1 MRFAKFVGILIIA
14 LTAQVCYAQS
24 QPETAYAD
32 HSSTSE
38 NVHIFPIPAID
49 YVHVRVDDV
58 PASHVKLTLHN
69 ILGNAMEIET
79 EVVDDHEL
87 RIKVKELA
95 TGYYLLS
102 IKDKDQE
109 SKRGRIYKILKR

>member
-1 MRFAKFVGILIIA
+1 MRFAKSLGILIMA
-14 LTAQVCYAQS
+14 LTAGVCYGQA
-24 QPETAYAD
+24 QPENSYAD
-32 HSSTSE
+32 RGYSE

-58 PASHVKLTLHN
+58 LASHVKLTLHN

-102 IKDKDQE
+102 IKDRDQE